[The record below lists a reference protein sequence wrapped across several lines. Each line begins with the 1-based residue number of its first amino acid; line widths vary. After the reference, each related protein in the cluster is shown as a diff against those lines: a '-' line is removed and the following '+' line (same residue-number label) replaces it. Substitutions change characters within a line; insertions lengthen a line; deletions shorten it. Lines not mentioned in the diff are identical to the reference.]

1 MLFYFA
7 VPASGST
14 GTRKGSLFPSTGKRK
29 GPLFPADTQ
38 LSKRRRQQLNDCHQ
52 GSYEYNLLNT

>member
-7 VPASGST
+7 VPASG
-14 GTRKGSLFPSTGKRK
+14 STGKRK

-52 GSYEYNLLNT
+52 GSYEYNLLNTSIINTEREEYY